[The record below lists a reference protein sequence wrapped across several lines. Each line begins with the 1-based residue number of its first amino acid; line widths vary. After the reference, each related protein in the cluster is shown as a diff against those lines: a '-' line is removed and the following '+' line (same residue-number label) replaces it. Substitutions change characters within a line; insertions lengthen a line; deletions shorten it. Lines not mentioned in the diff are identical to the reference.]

1 MFQYR
6 DAISTRLS
14 SAVLCSCQNVPASKG
29 HGDANFLDW
38 RRSLPALLENTHQK
52 LTLQTKVLKTSTLR
66 VSYILQRTNKRI
78 KKTKQSFN
86 RHQSKDATQLTLVF
100 FLLSLGGIFSCD
112 FQKLSVLFSLSP
124 VETRKHVIA
133 LTRYNQK
140 ARFLMR
146 LTSWKGPAHLA
157 SWATSRGCWLSSLAD

>member
-1 MFQYR
+1 MPFFARAKMFLPVRAMGMPTSWIGDGVSQPFSKIPIR
-6 DAISTRLS
+6 SSRFRQKSSKLVPFVSVTSCKEPTRELIM
-14 SAVLCSCQNVPASKG
+14 N
-29 HGDANFLDW
+29 
-38 RRSLPALLENTHQK
+38 
-52 LTLQTKVLKTSTLR
+52 
-66 VSYILQRTNKRI
+66 Y

-157 SWATSRGCWLSSLAD
+157 SWATSRGCWLSSPAD